1 MRLVFLYACLLPA
14 LFGQSFEVAS
24 VRPNPPRPGQ
34 FIIPRYPN
42 GPVPHL
48 QGNRYRS
55 PYATVEDL
63 VMQAYGM
70 NDYQIEGL
78 PPWGHAVVGDHFD
91 IEAEVASGAS
101 TDTATLQRMLQSL
114 LAERFA
120 LKLHRENR
128 ELPVYLL
135 KIDKGG
141 VKMRS
146 LRDDEVIPTYSSQ
159 PPESATTL
167 SRYFGIFSLIRR
179 VADRPVIDQTGL
191 SGRFEARSF
200 PSAELARLN
209 REDPAAAQTRLLQW
223 LQELGLKFEA
233 RKQMTEVLKIDHVAQ
248 PSDN

>member
-1 MRLVFLYACLLPA
+1 MRLVFFYACLLPA

-24 VRPNPPRPGQ
+24 VRSNPPRTGLI
-34 FIIPRYPN
+34 IIPRYPN

-48 QGNRYRS
+48 QGDRYRS

-78 PPWGHAVVGDHFD
+78 PSWGHAVTGDHFD

-101 TDTATLQRMLQSL
+101 TDTATVQRMLQSL

-120 LKLHRENR
+120 LKLHHENR

-146 LRDDEVIPTYSSQ
+146 LRDGEIIPTYSSQ

-167 SRYFGIFSLIRR
+167 SRSRYFGIFSLIRR
-179 VADRPVIDQTGL
+179 VADRPIIDQTGL
-191 SGRFEARSF
+191 LGRFEARSF
-200 PSAELARLN
+200 PSA
-209 REDPAAAQTRLLQW
+209 
-223 LQELGLKFEA
+223 
-233 RKQMTEVLKIDHVAQ
+233 
-248 PSDN
+248 